1 MEIKQNLCD
10 LRNYRSYRKDNI
22 KYIVLH
28 YTGNIA
34 DTDEGN
40 GNYFAN
46 NDTSDTSAHYFI
58 DEDSITQSVPNEFC
72 AFHCGGVTYKHWEC
86 RNDNS
91 IGIEMCSDKNSNGD
105 YIITDT
111 TVNNAVE
118 LTKYLMDKYNIG
130 INNILRHFDVC
141 SKNCPE
147 PWVRNENLWIAFKNR
162 LIETD
167 NSEEENDMIRYNK
180 LSDIPNEWKF
190 KDIIEILMNARIING
205 DGSDQL
211 GNDDV
216 IDLSHDQVRSL
227 IFQYRGGAFDRKL
240 IKEGFEPAV
249 SD

>member
-1 MEIKQNLCD
+1 MEIKQKLCD
-10 LRNYRSYRKDNI
+10 SRNYRSYRKDNI

-28 YTGNIA
+28 YTGNVA

-46 NDTSDTSAHYFI
+46 NDTGDTSAHYFI
-58 DEDSITQSVPNEFC
+58 DEDSITQSVFDESC
-72 AFHCGGVTYKHWEC
+72 AYHCGGNTYKHWEC
-86 RNDNS
+86 RNDNA
-91 IGIEMCSDKNSNGD
+91 IGIEMCSDKDSNGD
-105 YIITDT
+105 YIITDA

-118 LTKYLMDKYNIG
+118 LTKYLMNKYNIG

-147 PWVRNENLWIAFKNR
+147 PWVSNENLWIAFKNR

-167 NSEEENDMIRYNK
+167 NTEEEDNMLRYNK

-190 KDIIEILMNARIING
+190 RDIIEILMNAKIING
-205 DGSDQL
+205 DGSDKY

-216 IDLSHDQVRSL
+216 IDLSEDQVRSL
-227 IFQYRGGAFDRKL
+227 IFEYRGGAFDRKL

-249 SD
+249 KD